1 MKNESKKQGSIF
13 IRDTKVKITDILDM
27 ISKGYLYNSIL
38 YKYPNI
44 NIQDIMN
51 SAQLARE
58 LIDKIYVEDENI
70 RLYSNI
76 KIIARHEKLI
86 NLTEIRKKYPRAY
99 LKWELTEDEQLT
111 KLFKAGKS
119 YTEISKLLQRQK
131 GAIISRLRKVKL
143 IQ

>member
-1 MKNESKKQGSIF
+1 MKNESKKQGSIY
-13 IRDTKVKITDILDM
+13 IRDTKVKITDVLDM
-27 ISKGYLYNSIL
+27 ISNGYLYNSIL

-51 SAQLARE
+51 SAKLAKE

-76 KIIARHEKLI
+76 KIIARREKLI
-86 NLTEIRKKYPRAY
+86 NLTEIKEKYPRAY
-99 LKWELTEDEQLT
+99 EKWKISEEKLLI

-119 YTEISKLLQRQK
+119 YTEISKILQRQK
-131 GAIISRLRKVKL
+131 GAIISRLRKEKL
-143 IQ
+143 II

>member
-1 MKNESKKQGSIF
+1 MKNENKKQGSIF

-38 YKYPNI
+38 YKYPNL

-51 SAQLARE
+51 SAKLAKE
-58 LIDKIYVEDENI
+58 LIDKIYIDGENI

-76 KIIARHEKLI
+76 KIIARREKLI
-86 NLTEIRKKYPRAY
+86 NLTEVRIKYPRAY
-99 LKWELTEDEQLT
+99 QKWELKEEKLLIE
-111 KLFKAGKS
+111 LFKDGKN

-131 GAIISRLRKVKL
+131 GAIISRLRKEKL
-143 IQ
+143 IK